1 MQNRFSSQ
9 ALWYSL
15 MLKRYQELF
24 LNREKIWCFASF
36 ISSRNQVGTC
46 HVLSCI
52 CFFVIL
58 WTVARQAPLSMEFSR
73 QEYWS
78 GLPFPPP
85 GDLSNPATEPESLSC
100 PALAGR
106 FFTTEPPVNWNLLL
120 IINMFNAIFRN
131 AHVFISHI
139 LVIKLILLERE
150 SKRLRNSYFT
160 ILYTILLV
168 PSTLNMKVDNMC
180 LQWYYTDLFWRS
192 TVFWK

>member
-1 MQNRFSSQ
+1 
-9 ALWYSL
+9 

-36 ISSRNQVGTC
+36 ISSRNRVGTYC
-46 HVLSCI
+46 VLSCI
-52 CFFVIL
+52 CFFVTL
-58 WTVARQAPLSMEFSR
+58 RTVARQAPLSMEFSS

-85 GDLSNPATEPESLSC
+85 GDLSNPAIEPESLAC
-100 PALAGR
+100 PVLAGK

-120 IINMFNAIFRN
+120 IIKMFYAIFRN

-150 SKRLRNSYFT
+150 SKHLRNSYLT
-160 ILYTILLV
+160 ILYTLLLV
-168 PSTLNMKVDNMC
+168 PSTLNIKVDIM
-180 LQWYYTDLFWRS
+180 F
-192 TVFWK
+192 TVNIK